1 MFKSLMCYIYIYSSY
16 ESSLQCVTANLKS
29 CDTET
34 IRQVELDLQTAYAK
48 IAADC
53 VPMPDLVVSILCF
66 Y

>member
-1 MFKSLMCYIYIYSSY
+1 MFKSLRVFFFKCSSY

-66 Y
+66 